1 MKNLNLKSYMYGSF
15 TEWIRDLRKANKDL
29 TNEVNGFHDELD
41 QEIEKCKKA
50 LESYTNKA

>member
-1 MKNLNLKSYMYGSF
+1 MNNFNWKSYMYGSF

-29 TNEVNGFHDELD
+29 TDEVKSFHDELD
-41 QEIEKCKKA
+41 REIEKCKKE

>member
-1 MKNLNLKSYMYGSF
+1 MQKFNWESYMYGSF

-29 TNEVNGFHDELD
+29 TDGINSFHDELD

>member
-1 MKNLNLKSYMYGSF
+1 MDNFNWKSYMYGSF

-29 TNEVNGFHDELD
+29 TNEVNSFHDELD